1 MLSFIPTPI
10 WNKEDITLRALRI
23 LREADVL
30 FCEDIGTTRKLL
42 TMYEISAAEK
52 KLYSL
57 TSHTS
62 STSVSFYLN
71 LIDTHKCGV
80 VSEAWTPWLSDPG
93 KHLIK
98 LCREQKIPF
107 EILPG
112 ANALVPVVVATPADT
127 TIWSYYGFLPQKKW
141 RQTVLKEILQSVYP
155 VYIYESVHRIEKL
168 LHELSGL
175 QYTWTLLVA
184 REISKMFEQYL
195 HGTVEELQALIV
207 SKQLPLKGEFVIWLL
222 PAPAE
227 KALKKNK
234 APKF

>member
-1 MLSFIPTPI
+1 MLTFIPTPI

-23 LREADVL
+23 LREAEVL

-42 TMYEISAAEK
+42 SMYEISVAEK

-62 STSVSFYLN
+62 TTSVNFYVE
-71 LIDTHKCGV
+71 LIQTHKCGV
-80 VSEAWTPWLSDPG
+80 VSEAGTPWLSDPG

-98 LCREQKIPF
+98 LCREQHIPF
-107 EILPG
+107 EVLPG
-112 ANALVPVVVATPADT
+112 ANALVPVVVATPGDT
-127 TIWSYYGFLPQKKW
+127 TIRSYYGFLPQKKW

-168 LHELSGL
+168 LQELTDL

-184 REISKMFEQYL
+184 REISKLFEQYV
-195 HGTVEELQALIV
+195 HGDVATIQELIAT
-207 SKQLPLKGEFVIWLL
+207 KKLPLKGEFVLCFITV
-222 PAPAE
+222 PQE
-227 KALKKNK
+227 KKEKRSKLQ
-234 APKF
+234 KF

>member
-10 WNKEDITLRALRI
+10 GNKEDITLRALRL
-23 LREADVL
+23 LRELPVL

-42 TMYEISAAEK
+42 SMYEISASEK

-62 STSVSFYLN
+62 ANSVSFYVELMSEQN
-71 LIDTHKCGV
+71 CWV

-98 LCREQKIPF
+98 LCREQNIPF
-107 EILPG
+107 EVLPW
-112 ANALVPVVVATPADT
+112 ANALVPVVVATPFDT
-127 TIWSYYGFLPQKKW
+127 SVRSYYGFLPQKKW

-168 LHELSGL
+168 MKELALLEYS
-175 QYTWTLLVA
+175 WTVLVA
-184 REISKMFEQYL
+184 RELSKLFEQYF
-195 HGTVEELQALIV
+195 HGSVDEVQEAI
-207 SKQLPLKGEFVIWLL
+207 KNKKIPLKGEFVVCFI
-222 PAPAE
+222 
-227 KALKKNK
+227 
-234 APKF
+234 PKID